1 MDFHLAQ
8 INIAKMKAPLD
19 SPVMAE
25 FVENLDPINLLA
37 EKSHGFIWRLKEE
50 NNNASSIRVYDDDFI
65 IVNLSVWENLESLFR
80 FVYNSNHAEIFK
92 KRRDWFEKMKEMHM
106 ALWYTPSDQIPTVAE
121 AVQRLDFLQRN
132 GETPYSFSFRNKFT
146 PEDAARFSVNEV

>member
-1 MDFHLAQ
+1 
-8 INIAKMKAPLD
+8 
-19 SPVMAE
+19 
-25 FVENLDPINLLA
+25 
-37 EKSHGFIWRLKEE
+37 
-50 NNNASSIRVYDDDFI
+50 
-65 IVNLSVWENLESLFR
+65 
-80 FVYNSNHAEIFK
+80 
-92 KRRDWFEKMKEMHM
+92 MKEMHM